1 MSVRPWPPLQHFLFF
16 PQISGKTDEG
26 HWAMAPLPEAFFATD
41 CWTPGS
47 SVQRIISSAAFV
59 VSETLLQ
66 REPGQGTRQQRRF
79 FRSCRTERAS
89 ERASGENS
97 WKGPGNEEE
106 NCTHL

>member
-1 MSVRPWPPLQHFLFF
+1 
-16 PQISGKTDEG
+16 
-26 HWAMAPLPEAFFATD
+26 MAPLPEAFFATD

-66 REPGQGTRQQRRF
+66 REPGQGTRQQRHF

-89 ERASGENS
+89 ERAERIHG
-97 WKGPGNEEE
+97 KDPGNEEE

>member
-1 MSVRPWPPLQHFLFF
+1 
-16 PQISGKTDEG
+16 
-26 HWAMAPLPEAFFATD
+26 MAPLPEAFFATD

-89 ERASGENS
+89 ERASERAVGAPVLVVS
-97 WKGPGNEEE
+97 G
-106 NCTHL
+106 L